1 MRNLIMEEQEPAVA
15 TPPVTDRHN
24 NTAFADKTKEVHKN
38 SLSESLELLE
48 KAIKNLHHEVGFAS
62 NAFVGHAN
70 ETGSSLAST
79 NKSMQETLKTITSLL
94 TSFSDAATKIQDQ
107 IMTLAL
113 LPKKVQQALE
123 ELVPNLGKEVEKL
136 HSQRLETVIS
146 HIAGLDQALK
156 DSVLQNQKTIEE
168 TAKES
173 IRQMQEAGLS
183 ALESQRQQISEFAQS
198 VKEEV
203 EAVTSNHGSKFLR
216 NLAITLILATIA
228 GGITSWCVGKYFP
241 AFVQINKAGDIKVQH
256 SAVKIWEADNPKIN
270 DSNQKTK
277 IAK

>member
-1 MRNLIMEEQEPAVA
+1 MYG
-15 TPPVTDRHN
+15 
-24 NTAFADKTKEVHKN
+24 
-38 SLSESLELLE
+38 
-48 KAIKNLHHEVGFAS
+48 AIAS

-123 ELVPNLGKEVEKL
+123 ELVPNIGKEVEKI
-136 HSQRLETVIS
+136 HSQRLETITT
-146 HIAGLDQALK
+146 HIAGLEQGLK
-156 DSVLQNQKTIEE
+156 ESVMRNQKVIEE
-168 TAKES
+168 TAKQS
-173 IRQMQEAGLS
+173 IRQMQEAQLS
-183 ALESQRQQISEFAQS
+183 SLESQEKQLAEFAQS

-216 NLAITLILATIA
+216 NLAITLILATIS

-241 AFVQINKAGDIKVQH
+241 AFVQLHKASDIKVQL
-256 SAVKIWEADNPKIN
+256 I
-270 DSNQKTK
+270 
-277 IAK
+277 

>member
-1 MRNLIMEEQEPAVA
+1 MTEQEPKVA
-15 TPPVTDRHN
+15 IPVNDWQN
-24 NTAFADKTKEVHKN
+24 NTAAVDQTKAVQKN
-38 SLSESLELLE
+38 PLSESLALLE
-48 KAIKNLHHEVGFAS
+48 KAIVDLHHEVGFAS

-70 ETGSSLAST
+70 ETGSSLAAT
-79 NKSMQETLKTITSLL
+79 NRSMQETLQTITSLL
-94 TSFSDAATKIQDQ
+94 TSFSESSTKIQDQ

-123 ELVPNLGKEVEKL
+123 ELVPNIGQEVEKI
-136 HSQRLETVIS
+136 HSQRLEMITTNIE
-146 HIAGLDQALK
+146 GLGQTLK
-156 DSVLQNQKTIEE
+156 DSALQNQKTIEE
-168 TAKES
+168 TAKQS
-173 IRQMQEAGLS
+173 IRQMQEAGLRT
-183 ALESQRQQISEFAQS
+183 LESQKQQLAEFAQA

>member
-1 MRNLIMEEQEPAVA
+1 MIEQEQKL
-15 TPPVTDRHN
+15 VTQGIDVQN
-24 NTAFADKTKEVHKN
+24 NTAPLDQTKTAQEN
-38 SLSESLELLE
+38 PFDESLQLLQ
-48 KAIKNLHHEVGFAS
+48 KAIKDLHHEVGFAS

-70 ETGSSLAST
+70 ETQSSLAST
-79 NKSMQETLKTITSLL
+79 NTSMQKTLETITSLL
-94 TSFSDAATKIQDQ
+94 TSFSASSTKIQDQ

-123 ELVPNLGKEVEKL
+123 ELVPNIGNEVEKI
-136 HSQRLETVIS
+136 HSQRLETITTN
-146 HIAGLDQALK
+146 IEGLGQALK

-173 IRQMQEAGLS
+173 IRQMQEAVLS
-183 ALESQRQQISEFAQS
+183 ALESQKKQLAEFAQA

-241 AFVQINKAGDIKVQH
+241 AFIQINKAGDIKVQH
-256 SAVKIWEADNPKIN
+256 SAVKIWEADNPKIS

-277 IAK
+277 VAK